1 MKNNRIISVR
11 LAAVTAVSVLALAA
25 CSSGNTASSETS
37 APAAEVTASAESQAP
52 TEEAA
57 CESLTPMT
65 LLMDWFPNP
74 DHVSLYVT
82 EAKGYWDEQ

>member
-37 APAAEVTASAESQAP
+37 APAAEVTA
-52 TEEAA
+52 
-57 CESLTPMT
+57 
-65 LLMDWFPNP
+65 
-74 DHVSLYVT
+74 
-82 EAKGYWDEQ
+82 